1 LSVPMPKFK
10 RLLQLVAG
18 PPLFIGLLV
27 FVILSTD
34 FEKRIQGQQRQFG
47 QATVAQLSD
56 FLVPYVV
63 AGDVLSLNVISA
75 KMSQQDQVISI
86 AIFDDKDQL
95 LAQSGSESKDGS
107 IFRDEMTFQG
117 SAIGYVKIAVPEAR
131 IVNQGFLILPLLL
144 VISLVGL
151 IRFRPDLIV
160 AWLFP
165 VTEGNATISLDGTN
179 KSDADENQII
189 TAGPECMLVVRIRPS
204 HHLARH
210 FDRFFSA
217 AEKFNGIVEQTT
229 PEELVIHFDRDNPMY
244 EAASA
249 GLLIRQLTET
259 LQGNMT
265 FGGTIDIASGDSNEQ
280 RKAASYLASISEG
293 DLLVVNGESLLADRA
308 ALQTFHHP
316 MVAYGD
322 LQRILEIDHQ
332 QQLKQDAEAIAN
344 Q

>member
-1 LSVPMPKFK
+1 
-10 RLLQLVAG
+10 
-18 PPLFIGLLV
+18 
-27 FVILSTD
+27 
-34 FEKRIQGQQRQFG
+34 
-47 QATVAQLSD
+47 
-56 FLVPYVV
+56 
-63 AGDVLSLNVISA
+63 
-75 KMSQQDQVISI
+75 
-86 AIFDDKDQL
+86 
-95 LAQSGSESKDGS
+95 
-107 IFRDEMTFQG
+107 
-117 SAIGYVKIAVPEAR
+117 
-131 IVNQGFLILPLLL
+131 
-144 VISLVGL
+144 
-151 IRFRPDLIV
+151 
-160 AWLFP
+160 
-165 VTEGNATISLDGTN
+165 
-179 KSDADENQII
+179 
-189 TAGPECMLVVRIRPS
+189 MLVVRIRPS

-308 ALQTFHHP
+308 TLQTFHHP